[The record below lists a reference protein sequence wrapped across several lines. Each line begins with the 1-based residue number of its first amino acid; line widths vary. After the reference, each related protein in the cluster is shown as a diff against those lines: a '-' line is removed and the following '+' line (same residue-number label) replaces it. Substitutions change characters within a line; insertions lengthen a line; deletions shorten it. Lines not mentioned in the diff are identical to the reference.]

1 MGLGWIEGSYLKI
14 IVIQN
19 MQFLKCIQKN
29 PNLMPLQMENIWS
42 NKEMKKNSFGLF
54 SLSCFIKHYNWSFG
68 MF

>member
-42 NKEMKKNSFGLF
+42 NKEMKKNSFGSF